1 MRDVFDGLF
10 LMCVGMGTV
19 FVFLALMIVTTEGIR
34 VLFGGPAAHV
44 PPAPPASPPGPR
56 AGGRDEAAEAAAVT
70 AAIRHHR
77 RPR

>member
-19 FVFLALMIVTTEGIR
+19 FLFLGLMIGTTELIR
-34 VLFGGPAAHV
+34 RVFGGP
-44 PPAPPASPPGPR
+44 PAPASAPSPPPSAPR
-56 AGGRDEAAEAAAVT
+56 GGDEALEAAAVT

-77 RPR
+77 RKR